1 MRRFVGT
8 LARIVFGL
16 TLASLAA
23 GLVTTLFVDIDVLS
37 GPLDRLPKT
46 VGETIDLALLAATH
60 IAIFAS
66 VFVLITAAIGECF
79 SIRALPF
86 YLLVGVMIAFL
97 GFSAQYASEVAG
109 QPTILNNYAVK
120 AFLTVGFFGGFVY
133 WLAAGQFAG
142 RRPEISPTL
151 NPAPVSETTPP
162 DTNDAD
168 EARVVIT
175 HPSAGAPQP
184 RWRMPKLERLKF
196 AKRGEQ
202 AGPSDEITV
211 SAAPATQ
218 SRTPAISVPLLSAT
232 SRTRD

>member
-1 MRRFVGT
+1 MELWGGFLVRRFVGT

-37 GPLDRLPKT
+37 DPLDRLPKT

-66 VFVLITAAIGECF
+66 VFVLITAAIGEWF

-86 YLLVGVMIAFL
+86 YLLVGVTIAFL

-142 RRPEISPTL
+142 RRPEVPLAL
-151 NPAPVSETTPP
+151 NPTPASETAPP
-162 DTNDAD
+162 EINDD
-168 EARVVIT
+168 DVRVVIT
-175 HPSAGAPQP
+175 HPPAVAPQP

-202 AGPSDEITV
+202 TGPSDEITV
-211 SAAPATQ
+211 SADHGDTKPE
-218 SRTPAISVPLLSAT
+218 SR
-232 SRTRD
+232 D